1 MTSVPSGADGTGRG
15 APGAGRINQG
25 GLPMRIKFCTQ
36 QVDMGSRKLLELSQ
50 TVRQCRDEAEEVRRQ
65 LQQLTG
71 MDECRSAISRMEES
85 MALVTARVAGLSSA
99 LGEISGLYSGA
110 ERRNAD
116 ALEKCPSPIRET
128 AAAPGCGSRSTQAQ

>member
-1 MTSVPSGADGTGRG
+1 M
-15 APGAGRINQG
+15 Q
-25 GLPMRIKFCTQ
+25 IKFCTQ

-50 TVRQCRDEAEEVRRQ
+50 TVRQCRDEAEEVRHQ

-116 ALEKCPSPIRET
+116 ALENCPGPVRET
-128 AAAPGCGSRSTQAQ
+128 AAAPGCGSRSTQAH